1 MNTKHVSVA
10 ARWTL
15 FVALLAF
22 QVVALSPA
30 RLLGQTTYQFTPIA
44 TSADGFTDFG
54 WPRMNNNGVVVFPGK
69 QSNQWFVYKGDG
81 SSRTFIGGASSFVPE
96 IQ

>member
-1 MNTKHVSVA
+1 MNAKQVSVV

-22 QVVALSPA
+22 QLSPA

-44 TSADGFTDFG
+44 TSADGFTDLG
-54 WPRMNNNGVVVFPGK
+54 WPSINNHGVVSFPGVLSS
-69 QSNQWFVYKGDG
+69 QLSTYKGDG
-81 SSRTFIGGASSFVPE
+81 SSRTFIGVSKNVF
-96 IQ
+96 